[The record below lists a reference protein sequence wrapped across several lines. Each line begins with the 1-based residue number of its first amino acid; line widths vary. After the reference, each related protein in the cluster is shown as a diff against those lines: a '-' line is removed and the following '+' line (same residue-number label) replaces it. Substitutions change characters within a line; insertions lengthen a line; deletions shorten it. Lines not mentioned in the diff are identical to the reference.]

1 MYAAMAMS
9 LGGAV
14 LLMLIATGAMVSG
27 QQIWFTLGSTT
38 ITTNNTEIPITT
50 IGEDADSSL
59 PSLFCRTDGVCCRSG
74 IENGGNGPLGQWT
87 FPDGRVILGNGA
99 STMAGDEFYINR
111 NGPQLIRLGR
121 RENVN
126 PLTPTGSY
134 CCTVPTSGGEMTLC
148 ANLVLC
154 PSLTPLMDG
163 VISYSDPTLGR
174 DTVATHTCEA
184 GSALTTDLSTRTCG
198 VTSNVGVWS
207 GSPLVCAG
215 SACPDLTDLQN
226 GVISYNTVSANSY
239 RRVTTV
245 ATYSCDTGFELTGT
259 SMRTCNAGVW
269 DGSEPTCTT
278 TLATCSDL
286 TAPTNG
292 MIAYDMESMNA
303 RPLNTV
309 ATYTCITGYM
319 VTGDMTRTCE
329 GGGVWSG
336 TDPTCEL
343 PACPD
348 LTLPANGGIT
358 YNPTT
363 TPRADGSTATY
374 TCTTGY
380 QMTGLMVRMCSV
392 SGWSTGDD
400 PVCTAIC
407 PALILSNGMISFDPA
422 TSIIL
427 EGTVATHSCDTGYQ
441 LSSSPS
447 TRTCQSDTTWSGDDI
462 TCQLVDCGSLD
473 DPTNGAVDTFSG
485 TTFMMTATY
494 TCNTGYNIVGDM
506 TRTCQ
511 DAMLWSGAAPTC
523 DTPCPRELLSNGMV
537 AYSTSTDP
545 PPIGAMA
552 TYFCDTGYELSGAS
566 TRNCVAVSGWSTS
579 LPVCNLLC
587 LDLTINNGGIVYNIG
602 SPDNRPV
609 NTTATHACDAS
620 LSLVGEAVR
629 TCGSTGEW
637 SGSPPICVVA
647 CMDLVEPVTGSVVY
661 DMGSKDSRPVGTM
674 ATYTCSTGY
683 MVVGNMTCQID
694 RTWSD
699 SATCELVCPDLAKP
713 DNGNIVY
720 SDTIPRGVDSMAT
733 YSCTTAGYQL
743 VGITERMCTAS
754 GWSTGTDPTCIALMV
769 DSLAVLGTPS
779 PGLSY
784 SLTCTVTVMGSSA
797 TPTFQWSQDGSVITV
812 GGTRNIV
819 GGEET
824 TSPYTNTLTFSPI
837 QQSHQGAYICQVTVD
852 TVTASSPST
861 DVTVGV
867 PTLMATLTLA
877 PSPMAGQSYSLACT
891 LTRGDSLNPTI
902 TYQFTQ
908 DNPGQTRIR
917 ATQANPILTFETLVL
932 SDSGQY
938 SCQATVTSPHLNTP
952 QEVDSGSQ
960 SLTIQILT
968 PSVSILDPGN
978 LFATT
983 SPTLVCSVSVDSSV
997 VDVPVT
1003 ASVEWDG
1010 PRGIGFFSVSG
1021 PLSGGSTTLSV
1032 PLTNTVTGDSGDYI
1046 CRASVSTTTAY
1057 PQVSPSSEGSDS
1069 RSITVYGVPSAPS
1082 VTVTGSTTTTLT
1094 FSWTQP
1100 PNELVTRYTL
1110 DLDYRGDCPEHI
1122 SIISQERLNGDV
1134 PTFTFG
1140 SIFRLQEFSDYQL
1153 TITGTNGAGTSSPVL
1168 ETATTLPAAPN
1179 APVQNLR
1186 LNTSRSSPI
1195 SITIQWDRVPCISKN
1210 SDITGYSV
1218 VYTPPNTVNTVSG
1231 TDRREFTFSVFP
1243 RTDYTIRVIPNSGSG
1258 SGPSSQTIT
1267 HTTDPVTDVSFLVNG
1282 ELLPDNSVIR
1292 PDQFGEDLTALHCLT
1307 PYEDCC
1313 RLSDTVGPMGAGRW
1327 LSPTGD
1333 NVVSSESTSMLYMSR
1348 NPSRVSLNR
1357 DSSLTPAAGI
1367 YRCLIPVSES
1377 SDQTIHIGLYP
1388 EGQGAPT
1395 IPDELVFSRGS
1406 LTLTCVSNGG
1416 PASEVVWTRDGVTV
1430 STGYTLTQTVTNTA
1444 TATYENVLTAT
1455 TIADLVGNFTCT
1467 VNNSRGTSNTGTIRI
1482 GGVRIID
1489 PPQLTVGQSATL
1501 TCESDVPGTIEWL
1514 DSDMSVLATGTGSE
1528 LDYTIDTVSDGMH
1541 GSTLICRAPGG
1552 SEVINFIVIVPPD
1565 ILDFTITPVGS
1576 PTAGSEYSLLCEV
1589 SLSISGLVNTPTAVW
1604 TATDNDFTVI
1614 SSGDAS
1620 TLTFSPLRTSHGRA
1634 GYTCVGQLVS
1644 PALDQVME
1652 DQTQRAVMVTIPTP
1666 GVSLTTPTSLTAG
1679 TPSSLTCT
1687 ITVDTA
1693 VDLNVVVDIVW
1704 EISTDSD
1711 PITTA
1716 TGNVPTFT
1724 NTLTIPILSTRYTWV
1739 TCRAT
1744 VRRSFADPFVL
1755 SSSQESA
1762 SVVFTVE
1769 VPPPPVVMI
1778 SVSGDSVAGSYLSL
1792 LCTATPPIPLV
1803 TPPTIS
1809 WIQQDLADTV
1819 IPDTSDPSASVRLT
1833 FNPLRTSRGG
1843 VYVCVAGYNIPAAN
1857 IASSVQSSDSTTI
1870 NVQIPRPDARF
1881 TFDPMM
1887 DCYTV
1892 GLFLTL
1898 GCEVTLSSAVDTVVN
1913 LDPIWRREGVVL
1925 TTGDQL
1931 TVGDFPMT
1939 SDDQVYTS
1947 LLEFQPLT
1955 RDFIGNDTLYECE
1968 ASVVPQSDTFITGTT
1983 TNTSTTLTVGAANF
1997 AASISSN
2004 STVLAGSEHTLM
2016 CQGVRGDDQA
2026 DGTTLEVEWFNP
2038 DGVLITGETSDVM
2051 ITGVTDITTDPTLIS
2066 FLIFPSLQ
2074 TSQAGPYTCRV
2085 NHTIPDTTITDQ
2097 SILSSSVVTVQIN
2110 TPQVMISASRSATLY
2125 EGTTGQVL
2133 RCMVTPDNA
2142 GVDTTTSV
2150 TRDITGGVDRDTT
2163 SDTVSDGVIIVE
2175 EAIQVLS
2182 LGDTGTYTC
2191 SATVNSEPNNMYIM
2205 SATNT
2210 DTLSITVEVLPVPVV
2225 EISPSSPLPVLAGSS
2240 LNLTCSVSVEDLL
2253 SVEPLIQWTLSDQSL
2268 SGILNGRTNTLTF
2281 DPLFTTNA
2289 TQYTCTATI
2298 NIPAVDITSTGS
2310 NSTNLTV
2317 DISPPTVSVSSPTP
2331 VYHGT
2336 SHTLSCNAGYD
2347 TSVVTTAVTLDYSWT
2362 GPNLIAS
2369 SDSAALTLSPVD
2381 LPAQS
2386 SGDYTCTV
2394 SVIPAVSTFINPAT
2408 DSDTYNLTVLAAPP
2422 PDVLTGVP
2430 VRVGRCGQVS
2440 SITCTASVIDNFV
2453 ATPTFMWR
2461 GPGGDIVDSDNILNS
2476 PSVMTGGEY
2485 TCMAC
2490 VNVPQVNIT
2499 NLCTNSTITIQ
2510 DTTPQPVS
2518 DVVCSSLSPSTLS
2531 VSWSPPTDPVLSYQ
2545 VEVKQYSLEGSTVD
2559 TVSLSTPFDS
2569 ENVITTITVDGLV
2582 PSTRYLVSVEA
2593 VSGVGCSEVTEIDC
2607 YTEQTQ
2613 PPVVTGVTVDRL
2625 NGTAMNVS
2633 WTPLNKAQS
2642 NGFIQSYIVTYSVV
2656 TATPN
2661 RKRQGSQQVTVSSD
2675 KSGTIIGG
2683 LDPGSEYS
2691 VGVGASGAGGTS
2703 QSSPLMVS
2711 PTISP
2716 IRSVLFQLR
2725 LTNIRNCLDWVD
2737 QDGRI
2742 DAVRSMFA
2750 AEVESHC
2757 GCGFSSMVITSPRF
2771 RCFPESSTAVTFRAT
2786 LTDSRLLTPIQ
2797 DWIQTNGFISIQSV
2811 LIEVDKTCQ
2820 VEISSLADTECNT
2833 IPVGSESSAAV
2844 IGGVVGGVVI
2854 VLIVAVT
2861 ITVIVIAVLVFKS
2874 RREKLIV
2881 HRTTKRALPPV
2892 SLQGVVSTGEIKPYE
2907 MIEMGDHEYE
2917 EVSKFQKPSGGEY
2930 EMVGGPS
2937 AGYQNRAAIM
2947 ATKQTSPPP
2956 PPPPQPSQQETVDAG
2971 GDFEVTECIAY
2982 STTTHGPP
2990 PPNTTSGDP
2999 LYAN

>member
-1 MYAAMAMS
+1 MYYKAAMS
-9 LGGAV
+9 LGGTV

-27 QQIWFTLGSTT
+27 QPIWFTLGSTN
-38 ITTNNTEIPITT
+38 ITTNNTEILITD
-50 IGEDADSSL
+50 IGEGADGGL
-59 PSLFCRTDGVCCRSG
+59 PSLTCHTVYTGCCRSFA
-74 IENGGNGPLGQWT
+74 ENNGQGGLGQWT
-87 FPDGRVILGNGA
+87 YPDGSVIPNNG
-99 STMAGDEFYINR
+99 GGQQFYINR
-111 NGPQLIRLGR
+111 SGPQLINLNR
-121 RENVN
+121 RQAIN

-134 CCTVPTSGGEMTLC
+134 CCTVPTSAEVEMTFC

-154 PSLTPLMDG
+154 PSLPPLMDG

-259 SMRTCNAGVW
+259 SMRTCSAGVW

-336 TDPTCEL
+336 TDPTL

-380 QMTGLMVRMCSV
+380 QVTGLMVRMCSV

-407 PALILSNGMISFDPA
+407 PDLILSNGMISFDPA

-441 LSSSPS
+441 LSSSTT
-447 TRTCQSDTTWSGDDI
+447 TRTCQSNRTWSGDDI
-462 TCQLVDCGSLD
+462 TCQPVDCGVLT
-473 DPTNGAVDTFSG
+473 DPTNGAVDTSSG

-629 TCGSTGEW
+629 TCGSDGDW
-637 SGSPPICVVA
+637 SGSPPICVVV

-699 SATCELVCPDLAKP
+699 SATCELVCPDLSEP

-720 SDTIPRGVDSMAT
+720 SDTIPRGIDSMAT

-754 GWSTGTDPTCIALMV
+754 GWSTEPDPTCIVLMV

-784 SLTCTVTVMGSSA
+784 SITCTATVMGSSA

-891 LTRGDSLNPTI
+891 LTGGDSLNPTI

-1267 HTTDPVTDVSFLVNG
+1267 HTTDPATDVSFLVNG

-1501 TCESDVPGTIEWL
+1501 TCESDLTGTIEWL

-1528 LDYTIDTVSDGMH
+1528 LDYTIPLVSDGMH

-1576 PTAGSEYSLLCEV
+1576 PTAGSEYSLRCEV
-1589 SLSISGLVNTPTAVW
+1589 SLSISGLVNPPTAVW
-1604 TATDNDFTVI
+1604 TVSGNDLLVS

-1620 TLTFSPLRTSHGRA
+1620 TLTFSPLRTLQA
-1634 GYTCVGQLVS
+1634 ATYTCTGQLVS
-1644 PALDQVME
+1644 PALQQPLTDV
-1652 DQTQRAVMVTIPTP
+1652 QTHSITVDIPTP
-1666 GVSLTTPTSLTAG
+1666 EVTLTTPPSPLTAG
-1679 TPSSLTCT
+1679 TSLTLTCT
-1687 ITVDTA
+1687 ITVDNA

-1711 PITTA
+1711 PITIPSTA
-1716 TGNVPTFT
+1716 TGSVPTFT
-1724 NTLTIPILSTRYTWV
+1724 NTLTIPILSTRYTGV

-1744 VRRSFADPFVL
+1744 VNVVGEFAVTDSP
-1755 SSSQESA
+1755 EGSA
-1762 SVVFTVE
+1762 TVPIT
-1769 VPPPPVVMI
+1769 VQAPLPPVVMI
-1778 SVSGDSVAGSYLSL
+1778 SVSGDSVAGSSLSL
-1792 LCTATPPIPLV
+1792 LCTATPPTPLV

-1809 WIQQDLADTV
+1809 WVGVVSPDDDVTV
-1819 IPDTSDPSASVRLT
+1819 TNTSTVLEYNTMVT
-1833 FNPLRTSRGG
+1833 FDPLRTSHGR
-1843 VYVCVAGYNIPAAN
+1843 VYVCVAGYNIPAAD
-1857 IASSVQSSDSTTI
+1857 ISSSVQSSDSTI
-1870 NVQIPRPDARF
+1870 VNVQISPVAITLRGDP
-1881 TFDPMM
+1881 FDS
-1887 DCYTV
+1887 DFST
-1892 GLFLTL
+1892 GLELDL
-1898 GCEVTLSSAVDTVVN
+1898 VCRLELDPAVDS
-1913 LDPIWRREGVVL
+1913 P
-1925 TTGDQL
+1925 L
-1931 TVGDFPMT
+1931 TVTSTWVKDNQPLVPDGARLTFTDAIMSGTTPPLYMT
-1939 SDDQVYTS
+1939 SVLFRTINARLSDSGNYTCS
-1947 LLEFQPLT
+1947 FSIVPNQPT
-1955 RDFIGNDTLYECE
+1955 Y
-1968 ASVVPQSDTFITGTT
+1968 ITGTT
-1983 TNTSTTLTVGAANF
+1983 A
-1997 AASISSN
+1997 
-2004 STVLAGSEHTLM
+2004 
-2016 CQGVRGDDQA
+2016 
-2026 DGTTLEVEWFNP
+2026 
-2038 DGVLITGETSDVM
+2038 
-2051 ITGVTDITTDPTLIS
+2051 
-2066 FLIFPSLQ
+2066 
-2074 TSQAGPYTCRV
+2074 
-2085 NHTIPDTTITDQ
+2085 
-2097 SILSSSVVTVQIN
+2097 
-2110 TPQVMISASRSATLY
+2110 
-2125 EGTTGQVL
+2125 
-2133 RCMVTPDNA
+2133 
-2142 GVDTTTSV
+2142 
-2150 TRDITGGVDRDTT
+2150 
-2163 SDTVSDGVIIVE
+2163 TVSRH
-2175 EAIQVLS
+2175 
-2182 LGDTGTYTC
+2182 
-2191 SATVNSEPNNMYIM
+2191 
-2205 SATNT
+2205 
-2210 DTLSITVEVLPVPVV
+2210 
-2225 EISPSSPLPVLAGSS
+2225 
-2240 LNLTCSVSVEDLL
+2240 
-2253 SVEPLIQWTLSDQSL
+2253 
-2268 SGILNGRTNTLTF
+2268 SGRF
-2281 DPLFTTNA
+2281 S
-2289 TQYTCTATI
+2289 CTK
-2298 NIPAVDITSTGS
+2298 S
-2310 NSTNLTV
+2310 
-2317 DISPPTVSVSSPTP
+2317 
-2331 VYHGT
+2331 Y
-2336 SHTLSCNAGYD
+2336 SC
-2347 TSVVTTAVTLDYSWT
+2347 
-2362 GPNLIAS
+2362 
-2369 SDSAALTLSPVD
+2369 
-2381 LPAQS
+2381 
-2386 SGDYTCTV
+2386 C
-2394 SVIPAVSTFINPAT
+2394 
-2408 DSDTYNLTVLAAPP
+2408 
-2422 PDVLTGVP
+2422 
-2430 VRVGRCGQVS
+2430 
-2440 SITCTASVIDNFV
+2440 
-2453 ATPTFMWR
+2453 
-2461 GPGGDIVDSDNILNS
+2461 
-2476 PSVMTGGEY
+2476 
-2485 TCMAC
+2485 
-2490 VNVPQVNIT
+2490 
-2499 NLCTNSTITIQ
+2499 
-2510 DTTPQPVS
+2510 
-2518 DVVCSSLSPSTLS
+2518 
-2531 VSWSPPTDPVLSYQ
+2531 
-2545 VEVKQYSLEGSTVD
+2545 
-2559 TVSLSTPFDS
+2559 
-2569 ENVITTITVDGLV
+2569 
-2582 PSTRYLVSVEA
+2582 
-2593 VSGVGCSEVTEIDC
+2593 
-2607 YTEQTQ
+2607 
-2613 PPVVTGVTVDRL
+2613 
-2625 NGTAMNVS
+2625 
-2633 WTPLNKAQS
+2633 
-2642 NGFIQSYIVTYSVV
+2642 
-2656 TATPN
+2656 
-2661 RKRQGSQQVTVSSD
+2661 
-2675 KSGTIIGG
+2675 
-2683 LDPGSEYS
+2683 
-2691 VGVGASGAGGTS
+2691 
-2703 QSSPLMVS
+2703 
-2711 PTISP
+2711 
-2716 IRSVLFQLR
+2716 
-2725 LTNIRNCLDWVD
+2725 
-2737 QDGRI
+2737 
-2742 DAVRSMFA
+2742 
-2750 AEVESHC
+2750 
-2757 GCGFSSMVITSPRF
+2757 
-2771 RCFPESSTAVTFRAT
+2771 
-2786 LTDSRLLTPIQ
+2786 
-2797 DWIQTNGFISIQSV
+2797 
-2811 LIEVDKTCQ
+2811 
-2820 VEISSLADTECNT
+2820 
-2833 IPVGSESSAAV
+2833 
-2844 IGGVVGGVVI
+2844 
-2854 VLIVAVT
+2854 
-2861 ITVIVIAVLVFKS
+2861 
-2874 RREKLIV
+2874 
-2881 HRTTKRALPPV
+2881 
-2892 SLQGVVSTGEIKPYE
+2892 
-2907 MIEMGDHEYE
+2907 
-2917 EVSKFQKPSGGEY
+2917 
-2930 EMVGGPS
+2930 
-2937 AGYQNRAAIM
+2937 
-2947 ATKQTSPPP
+2947 
-2956 PPPPQPSQQETVDAG
+2956 
-2971 GDFEVTECIAY
+2971 
-2982 STTTHGPP
+2982 
-2990 PPNTTSGDP
+2990 
-2999 LYAN
+2999 